1 MAAETLGCWFVAG
14 KAPYTSCLRG
24 RVFAPQG
31 FLKLVFEK
39 GTGVIIGVHILGTD
53 ACELIHCEISLLLLH
68 LLAVPCILP
77 PASAGTNSC
86 VCLRRFAARH
96 ARRLS
101 LLSQRLQSLPDHG
114 FHRLVVCP
122 ASC

>member
-1 MAAETLGCWFVAG
+1 MVLVWLLRRLAADWGAG

-53 ACELIHCEISLLLLH
+53 ACELIHCETSFLFH
-68 LLAVPCILP
+68 YLLAVSYILAIICCDHPC
-77 PASAGTNSC
+77 
-86 VCLRRFAARH
+86 F
-96 ARRLS
+96 
-101 LLSQRLQSLPDHG
+101 QSLPDDGLHP
-114 FHRLVVCP
+114 LVFCP
-122 ASC
+122 ASS

>member
-1 MAAETLGCWFVAG
+1 MVLVWLLRRFWLGAG

-53 ACELIHCEISLLLLH
+53 ACELIHCETI
-68 LLAVPCILP
+68 A
-77 PASAGTNSC
+77 
-86 VCLRRFAARH
+86 
-96 ARRLS
+96 
-101 LLSQRLQSLPDHG
+101 PDTT
-114 FHRLVVCP
+114 
-122 ASC
+122 

>member
-1 MAAETLGCWFVAG
+1 MLLPNTLGCWFVAG

-53 ACELIHCEISLLLLH
+53 ACELIHCETSL
-68 LLAVPCILP
+68 
-77 PASAGTNSC
+77 PASAMNSC
-86 VCLRRFAARH
+86 VFLFSVAVR
-96 ARRLS
+96 
-101 LLSQRLQSLPDHG
+101 
-114 FHRLVVCP
+114 
-122 ASC
+122 

>member
-1 MAAETLGCWFVAG
+1 MKILGKIGSKTYLGWLVAG

-53 ACELIHCEISLLLLH
+53 ACELIHCETSFLLL
-68 LLAVPCILP
+68 C
-77 PASAGTNSC
+77 
-86 VCLRRFAARH
+86 
-96 ARRLS
+96 
-101 LLSQRLQSLPDHG
+101 
-114 FHRLVVCP
+114 
-122 ASC
+122 